1 MKLMSRCSR
10 HAWVDEMG
18 ICTVMSLKGYA
29 TNSKAIA
36 SYTQTVTQL
45 DTKLAFLKIAS
56 WKQLCVVMINIQYS
70 CVVATSF
77 VHRADTW
84 GLKLYDNLWLTLI
97 IALTSMVNT

>member
-1 MKLMSRCSR
+1 MKLMSGYSH
-10 HAWVDEMG
+10 HAWVDEMS
-18 ICTVMSLKGYA
+18 IQLHCYVTQRIVIP

-36 SYTQTVTQL
+36 SYSPTVTQL

-77 VHRADTW
+77 VHRADIW
-84 GLKLYDNLWLTLI
+84 NLEEVMITYG
-97 IALTSMVNT
+97 

>member
-1 MKLMSRCSR
+1 MKLMSRYSR
-10 HAWVDEMG
+10 HAWVDKMSIQLHCYVTQG
-18 ICTVMSLKGYA
+18 IP

-36 SYTQTVTQL
+36 SYTPTVTQL

-56 WKQLCVVMINIQYS
+56 WKQLRVVMINIQYS

-77 VHRADTW
+77 VHRADIW
-84 GLKLYDNLWLTLI
+84 SKSYDNLWLTLI

>member
-1 MKLMSRCSR
+1 MKLMSGYSR
-10 HAWVDEMG
+10 HAWVDEMSIQLHCYVTQG
-18 ICTVMSLKGYA
+18 IVIP

-36 SYTQTVTQL
+36 SYTPTVTQL

-77 VHRADTW
+77 VHRADIW
-84 GLKLYDNLWLTLI
+84 SNLEEVMI
-97 IALTSMVNT
+97 IYG